1 MEDRNLVIRNYINSK
16 VKELESTGIYVSS
29 NQVNNLF
36 NRYSMSD
43 SSVEDIM
50 LDIDRLVEKYIGD
63 FRRIQELREV
73 IELDDLP
80 IEYTGIT
87 LNNQDIDLMN
97 IMGASSIEEL
107 QLAIKNAS
115 NINLD
120 ALDLSSGDL
129 TTLKEITYR
138 LYQDSL
144 ESKNDFIRDHSISLR
159 RKIDY
164 LRKSGELNDE
174 EFKILD
180 DLIRHSSSTDEL
192 INGIES
198 SFGKD
203 KVHRMYEIIR
213 ECSPIE
219 KSGIKSTN
227 QEATNNLIKEI
238 SSKYNSITIDQE
250 AKYGEVVLQDGTFDF
265 RGLDKALDFAK
276 RMNKQVRLNTLLFY
290 MDCPEELYNLEKND
304 SNKEIVKSRLSDY
317 VYSITKHISDIG
329 YGDTVRSVDV
339 FNELLNRFA
348 MDGDVPYKY
357 RGDIEQGIEPSDN
370 IKSGWLKHL
379 DIEDLCDVI
388 AIARGNMPN
397 VDFMYNDD
405 NLEDPRK
412 MDETIKLIQRIQE
425 YERTHGVK
433 LIDSIGTQ
441 MHIDNSVSIESI
453 EAMFRNL
460 SRLGLPIE
468 VTEFDMAMTHNVD
481 GLSPEQIEELR
492 ERKINEILHCINN
505 LAEEC
510 NIRGV
515 TIWSKT
521 DSQNFRVSL
530 ENEKRIRAGLEPI
543 STLHGGYYT
552 ENMEPKGKGSYR
564 LSNFHTHTK
573 RCGHAGEFSDEEYI
587 EAAKAVGMS
596 TIGFSDHIPFTDFEY
611 PLPESRMYISE
622 VDEYLESIERLR
634 KDNPDMTILSGFE
647 AEYDPAKA
655 QFLCE
660 MRDRVDYLILGQHF
674 INDGFSSVKQ
684 ENNPDY
690 PLEYAKSVCEA
701 MDSGLFDMVAHPDIF
716 MKYLSSLDSEEKR
729 EVFLKNSEIASRM
742 ICEKAKEMG
751 IPLELNLSGVQKNQG
766 YPNPLFWSI
775 ASEVGAPVIS
785 GADAH
790 NPNQLVT
797 MALDQQ
803 KAEQLIGNIPLNY
816 VDKNYN
822 PVLARE
828 KNQKLQASL
837 NRTRNN
843 SVSYES
849 YLITQAVGG
858 FMRANP
864 DTDMETVCLE
874 VASKFRQK
882 AQDEEPTRK
891 VDRVIN
897 DPSISDRTRKERLDK
912 IKKQISSPH
921 YEEVKT
927 KRQKVLNR
935 GASTLEEASSRKFQS
950 KGELL
955 SHVRNS
961 MDNKNKAKATQPLT
975 RPSNSNNE
983 SKGGQMS
990 QMFSFPTPTKQ
1001 PTKQQSQPKVLRIA
1015 PPSSNNSGGN
1025 GGKKGFVESIYL
1037 STMLGL
1043 AFGIMIVSILL
1054 IVLLS

>member
-1 MEDRNLVIRNYINSK
+1 MEDRNIIIRNYVSDRVRK
-16 VKELESTGIYVSS
+16 LVSDGIYVSS
-29 NQVNNLF
+29 NQIDNLVD
-36 NRYSMSD
+36 RYS
-43 SSVEDIM
+43 SSEDNVEDIM
-50 LDIDRLVEKYIGD
+50 RDIDRLIDTYIEN
-63 FRRIQELREV
+63 FKRIQELREV

-120 ALDLSSGDL
+120 DLDLSSGDL

-144 ESKNDFIRDHSISLR
+144 ESKNDFIRDPNISLR

-180 DLIRHSSSTDEL
+180 DLIRSSSSVDEL
-192 INGIES
+192 INGINS

-227 QEATNNLIKEI
+227 QKATNNLIKEI
-238 SSKYNSITIDQE
+238 TSKYNSITIDQE
-250 AKYGEVVLQDGTFDF
+250 AKYGSVYLEDGTFDF
-265 RGLDKALDFAK
+265 RGLDKSLDFAK

-317 VYSITKHISDIG
+317 VYSITKHISDSG
-329 YGDTVRSVDV
+329 YGNTVRSVDV

-348 MDGDVPYKY
+348 MDGEVPYKY
-357 RGDIEQGIEPSDN
+357 RGDIEQGSEPSDN
-370 IKSGWLKHL
+370 IKAGWLKHL

-425 YERTHGVK
+425 YERGHGIK

-552 ENMEPKGKGSYR
+552 ENMESKGKGSYR

-573 RCGHAGEFSDEEYI
+573 RCGHAGEFNDEEYI

-611 PLPESRMYISE
+611 PLPESRMHISE
-622 VDEYLESIERLR
+622 VDDYLESIERLR
-634 KDNPDMTILSGFE
+634 KNNPDMTILSGYE
-647 AEYDPAKA
+647 AEYDPAKS
-655 QFLCE
+655 QFLCD
-660 MRDRVDYLILGQHF
+660 MRDRVDYMILGQHF
-674 INDGFSSVKQ
+674 IDDGLTHIQ
-684 ENNPDY
+684 RENNPEY
-690 PLEYAKSVCEA
+690 PIEYARSVCEA
-701 MDSGLFDMVAHPDIF
+701 IDSGLFDIVAHPDIF
-716 MKYLSSLDSEEKR
+716 MKHLSSIEKEEKR
-729 EVFLKNSEIASRM
+729 EEFLRNSGIASRM

-751 IPLELNLSGVQKNQG
+751 IPVELNLSGIAKGEG
-766 YPNPLFWSI
+766 YPNPLFWQI
-775 ASEVGAPVIS
+775 ASEVGVQVVS

-790 NPNQLVT
+790 NPNQLIN

-803 KAEQLIGNIPLNY
+803 KAQDLIGNVPLNY
-816 VDKNYN
+816 VTRDYN
-822 PVLARE
+822 PLKARE
-828 KNQKLQASL
+828 MNQRLQASL

-858 FMRANP
+858 FMRANH
-864 DTDMETVCLE
+864 DTDIETVCLE
-874 VASKFRQK
+874 VANKFRQK
-882 AQDEEPTRK
+882 AQDETPSRK
-891 VDRVIN
+891 IDKIVN
-897 DPSISDRTRKERLDK
+897 DSSISPEEKKQKLDK
-912 IKKQISSPH
+912 LKKQISSPH
-921 YEEVKT
+921 YQDT
-927 KRQKVLNR
+927 LSKRQSVLES
-935 GASTLEEASSRKFQS
+935 GASILEEASSHSFQS

-955 SHVRNS
+955 SHVKNS
-961 MDNKNKAKATQPLT
+961 MESRTQ
-975 RPSNSNNE
+975 NNTTNND
-983 SKGGQMS
+983 SKRSDIGQMLS
-990 QMFSFPTPTKQ
+990 SPTPQKQ
-1001 PTKQQSQPKVLRIA
+1001 PTKQQSQPKVLRIT
-1015 PPSSNNSGGN
+1015 PPSNNITGGN
-1025 GGKKGFVESIYL
+1025 SGKKGFVESIYL

-1054 IVLLS
+1054 IIILS